1 MSFTLFSIIFKIKN
15 LICIKKFHFV
25 NYSTKQSHKC
35 FYFLSSL
42 FCFLS
47 GFAFIFEWLI
57 RYSIADNLGCYNHL
71 NCIIQVQQQ
80 NNMSTNWSLRVKVG
94 KYLRQGEYQVYNSK
108 YEKIQGLK

>member
-1 MSFTLFSIIFKIKN
+1 MYKKISFRQLFNKTITEM
-15 LICIKKFHFV
+15 LLL
-25 NYSTKQSHKC
+25 
-35 FYFLSSL
+35 LSSL

-108 YEKIQGLK
+108 YEKIQGLI